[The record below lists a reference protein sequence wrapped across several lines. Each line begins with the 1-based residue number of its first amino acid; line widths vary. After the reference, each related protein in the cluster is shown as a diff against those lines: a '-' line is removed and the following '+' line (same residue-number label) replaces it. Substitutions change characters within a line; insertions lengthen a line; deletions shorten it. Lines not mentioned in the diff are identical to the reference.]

1 MNAKR
6 GQKSLP
12 FIFPKKK
19 MKKLLDLVDLI
30 AGKGYYNI
38 VKF

>member
-1 MNAKR
+1 MK
-6 GQKSLP
+6 KIPS

-19 MKKLLDLVDLI
+19 MKKPLDLVDLI

-38 VKF
+38 VEFLGSI